1 MEAAGSLGKAEPINE
16 DLLIKES
23 MAIRAV
29 PYLFPRENVGDTGK
43 DI

>member
-23 MAIRAV
+23 MDIRAA
-29 PYLFPRENVGDTGK
+29 PIY
-43 DI
+43 